1 MENNKGIAME
11 RKIKFR
17 NYKIAI
23 TVVSFLGMLLFKSNI
38 DWNNLANNY
47 IDINRVKEIL
57 YDLCIGIFSA
67 LVLVW
72 IVDDINNSIQE
83 KKSKENEMKAIKR
96 AHRVIQLYIE
106 KYKKFYYCVTT
117 PISNRSFLD
126 ITMEENFNLS
136 DMKDMYR
143 TSLLNTESFSSSSIE
158 SFLEA
163 ELELRE
169 KINYTVSSIN
179 FEYYS
184 DIVSLLI
191 KFIEC
196 SIRLES
202 RSVILGNKNMTVG
215 GKPYIEQIE
224 DDLIHGDKYY
234 SDFRDGK
241 GKTGHFL
248 NPYIYLAEMMKEERK
263 LLMSYENEIEN
274 LK

>member
-1 MENNKGIAME
+1 MAME
-11 RKIKFR
+11 REIKFR
-17 NYKIAI
+17 NWKIVI
-23 TVVSFLGMLLFKSNI
+23 TVASFLGIILCKSNI
-38 DWNNLANNY
+38 DWSNLANNY

-83 KKSKENEMKAIKR
+83 KKLKESEREAIKR
-96 AHRVIQLYIE
+96 AHRVIQLYID
-106 KYKKFYYCVTT
+106 KYEVFYYCVTT
-117 PISNRSFLD
+117 PISNRSFSD

-136 DMKDMYR
+136 DMKDMYK

-202 RSVILGNKNMTVG
+202 RSVILGNKNMTLE

-224 DDLIHGDKYY
+224 DDFVTYGDKYY
-234 SDFRDGK
+234 SDFIDGK
-241 GKTGHFL
+241 GRNSHSL
-248 NPYIYLAEMMKEERK
+248 NPYIYLAEMMKEERR

>member
-1 MENNKGIAME
+1 ME

-17 NYKIAI
+17 NWKIAI
-23 TVVSFLGMLLFKSNI
+23 TVGSFLGILLFKSNI
-38 DWNNLANNY
+38 DWSNLSNNY
-47 IDINRVKEIL
+47 IDIKRVKEIL

-83 KKSKENEMKAIKR
+83 KKSKENEMEAIKR
-96 AHRVIQLYIE
+96 AHRVIQLYID

-126 ITMEENFNLS
+126 ITMKENFNLS

-143 TSLLNTESFSSSSIE
+143 TSLLNTESLSSSSIE

-191 KFIEC
+191 NFIEC

-215 GKPYIEQIE
+215 GTAYIEQIE

-234 SDFRDGK
+234 SDFRAGERR
-241 GKTGHFL
+241 TGHFL

-263 LLMSYENEIEN
+263 LLMSYENAIEN